1 MVIVAGHSQSQW
13 RISWTLRQQFTQIGS
28 WDGSSPLRYCL
39 REGWQLD
46 RRREIRMSS
55 FLLLICFA
63 SQETL
68 RCWEITAKCSYVG
81 WALQIVSLITWMEL
95 EKETGRIVSV
105 AMVVASLGALSAT
118 SLPGMAGWPGIHWMK
133 MEDDM
138 ELMELWVEEVRGF
151 DEMWASC
158 KDLPSVQKSVEIK
171 GWLELVDV

>member
-28 WDGSSPLRYCL
+28 SDGSSPLRYCL
-39 REGWQLD
+39 REGWWLD

-81 WALQIVSLITWMEL
+81 WASQIVSLITWMEL
-95 EKETGRIVSV
+95 EKRNRKNCVCGNGGGFFGCFVSYIITWNGRMARDPLNEDGRWYGVDGIVSWGGSRIWWNV
-105 AMVVASLGALSAT
+105 SFM
-118 SLPGMAGWPGIHWMK
+118 
-133 MEDDM
+133 
-138 ELMELWVEEVRGF
+138 
-151 DEMWASC
+151 
-158 KDLPSVQKSVEIK
+158 
-171 GWLELVDV
+171 